1 MTLNPHEMPAE
12 AFIVDATGAPIA
24 HMNFDRIS
32 TDATLLM
39 YELAATA
46 GDDEATDRVST
57 EWVTRLGPATFGY
70 VAAAALSL
78 TVRNIL
84 GPTLDVCAAVGA
96 DLRPGLKSA
105 AADARRDLGA
115 GS

>member
-1 MTLNPHEMPAE
+1 MTFDPYEMPAE

-24 HMNFDRIS
+24 HVDFDRIS
-32 TDATLLM
+32 TDATLFM
-39 YELAATA
+39 FDLAVTA
-46 GDDEATDRVST
+46 GDDDATDRVSG
-57 EWVTRLGPATFGY
+57 EWVARLGPTTFGY

-84 GPTLDVCAAVGA
+84 GPTLDACAAIGV

-105 AADARRDLGA
+105 ADDAHRDLGA
-115 GS
+115 ES

>member
-1 MTLNPHEMPAE
+1 MTFDPHNMPA
-12 AFIVDATGAPIA
+12 AALIVDDDGMPIA
-24 HMNFDRIS
+24 HVDFDRIS
-32 TDATLLM
+32 TDATLFM
-39 YELAATA
+39 YDLAATA
-46 GDDEATDRVST
+46 GDDEATDRVSA
-57 EWVTRLGPATFGY
+57 EWVNRLGPATFGY

-115 GS
+115 EK